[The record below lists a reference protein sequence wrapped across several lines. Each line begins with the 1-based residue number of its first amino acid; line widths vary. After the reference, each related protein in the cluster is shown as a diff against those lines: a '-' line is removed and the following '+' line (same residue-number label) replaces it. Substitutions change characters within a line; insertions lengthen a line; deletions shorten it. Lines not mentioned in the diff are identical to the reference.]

1 MPTQTARLRAVSRT
15 RPFLASILSMGF
27 LLVAPAM
34 PALAQGTS
42 DQQEISG
49 LVGAQVDIGRRFA
62 RVQSRR
68 LHERME
74 ILRDS
79 TDRQT
84 SGYSIKIGTSD
95 GWADESALEREWREL
110 DSEMPAAHRA
120 EDVPWR
126 ADRPAEMQA
135 RRRFTDEGHAL
146 WSAGSVDF
154 GRRTNGMIDL
164 DRTSVGIAS
173 GFDAELSKQ
182 ASLGMGLSF
191 DRAIGEAGSFGTRAR
206 GQGLGAALY
215 GSYNPTPFT
224 FIDVAAGG
232 SWLDFAN
239 ARYAV
244 QPKELHYGSRAAA
257 QGFGSVSAGYE
268 LRDDGFLLSPYGRF
282 EVSHTRFDPMD
293 QTIGE
298 TALTLGEQTVDS
310 VLAILAVRGEYTI
323 ELSNLVLKPGARAEL
338 THEVSGA
345 SRVAPMAGGGL
356 TLPDFS
362 SAGIGREQ
370 LTVAPG
376 IKAEFGDDWSAGLE
390 YRNVL
395 NNDGRDETITFRI
408 GHSF

>member
-1 MPTQTARLRAVSRT
+1 MPTQTFRLRVVLRT
-15 RPFLASILSMGF
+15 RPLQTVFLIL
-27 LLVAPAM
+27 AI
-34 PALAQGTS
+34 ALAPPAVPAFAQETS

-49 LVGAQVDIGRRFA
+49 LVGAQVDMGRRFA

-74 ILRDS
+74 VLRDA

-84 SGYSIKIGTSD
+84 SGYAIRIGTSD

-110 DSEMPAAHRA
+110 DADMPASHHA
-120 EDVPWR
+120 EETPWLG
-126 ADRPAEMQA
+126 DRPDEMEA

-173 GFDAELSKQ
+173 GFDAELSKRTT
-182 ASLGMGLSF
+182 LGMGLSF
-191 DRAIGEAGSFGTRAR
+191 DRATGEAGGFGTRAR

-232 SWLDFAN
+232 SWIDYAN

-244 QPKELHYGSRAAA
+244 QPKEVHYGSRAAA

-298 TALTLGEQTVDS
+298 ADVTLGEQTVDS

-323 ELSNLVLKPGARAEL
+323 ELSNMVLKPGARAEL

-345 SRVAPMAGGGL
+345 SRVSPVAGGGL
-356 TLPDFS
+356 VLPDFA

-376 IKAEFGDDWSAGLE
+376 IKAEFGDEWSAGLE

>member
-1 MPTQTARLRAVSRT
+1 MPTQTVRLRAVSRT
-15 RPFLASILSMGF
+15 RPFLATILSMGF
-27 LLVAPAM
+27 LMAAPAV
-34 PALAQGTS
+34 PAHAQETS
-42 DQQEISG
+42 DQKEISG

-74 ILRDS
+74 VLRDA

-84 SGYSIKIGTSD
+84 SGYSIRIGTSD
-95 GWADESALEREWREL
+95 GRADETALEREWREL
-110 DSEMPAAHRA
+110 DSELPAAYHVDDA
-120 EDVPWR
+120 PWR
-126 ADRPAEMQA
+126 ADRPDELQA

-173 GFDAELSKQ
+173 GFDAELSRQ

-215 GSYNPTPFT
+215 GSYNPTAFT

-232 SWLDFAN
+232 SWMDFAN

-244 QPKELHYGSRAAA
+244 DPQDLQYGSRAAA

-293 QTIGE
+293 QRIGE
-298 TALTLGEQTVDS
+298 TDLTLGEQTVDS

-345 SRVAPMAGGGL
+345 SRVSPMAGGGL
-356 TLPDFS
+356 VLPDFS

-395 NNDGRDETITFRI
+395 NNDGRDETISFRI